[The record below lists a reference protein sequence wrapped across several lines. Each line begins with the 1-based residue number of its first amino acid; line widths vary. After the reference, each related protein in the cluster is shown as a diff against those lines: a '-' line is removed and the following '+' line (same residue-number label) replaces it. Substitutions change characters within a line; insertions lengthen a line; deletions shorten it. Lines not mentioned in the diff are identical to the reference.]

1 MSSYDGDTR
10 SVSHNIISGTSMA
23 CPHASGAAAYVKS
36 FHPTWS
42 PAAIKSAL
50 MTTGTINISSSNVR
64 IQYVT
69 YSYQYITF
77 CNFIAAYPM
86 NATSNEDVEFAYG
99 AGQVN
104 PTAAVNPGL
113 VYDAGEADYVSML
126 CGQGYSSKNLR
137 IVTGDNSSC
146 TSTNNGTVWDLNY
159 PSFALSIKRGIAF
172 SASFSRTITNVGS
185 ASSTYK
191 ATITSPSGLKAS
203 IEPSTFSFK
212 SLTEKQSFRLK
223 VEGVTKES
231 VLSASLLLSD
241 GVYYVRSPIVVY
253 TS

>member
-1 MSSYDGDTR
+1 
-10 SVSHNIISGTSMA
+10 MA

-50 MTTGTINISSSNVR
+50 MTTGTIDISSSYVQIR
-64 IQYVT
+64 YVT
-69 YSYQYITF
+69 YSYRYINF
-77 CNFIAAYPM
+77 CIFFAAYLM

-104 PTAAVNPGL
+104 PIAAVNPGL
-113 VYDAGEADYVSML
+113 VYDAGEADYISML
-126 CGQGYSSKNLR
+126 CGQGYSTKNLR
-137 IVTGDNSSC
+137 LVSGDNSSC

-159 PSFALSIKRGIAF
+159 PSFALSIKNGKAF

-185 ASSTYK
+185 TNSTYK
-191 ATITSPSGLKAS
+191 ATIMSPSALKAS

-212 SLTEKQSFRLK
+212 SLMEKQSFKLK
-223 VEGVTKES
+223 VEGRTEES

-241 GVYYVRSPIVVY
+241 GVHHVRSSIVVY
-253 TS
+253 IS